1 MYYKKQKIKGKWY
14 PRSITASK
22 YETKD
27 VAERLAAMSTVSLG
41 DAYAVL
47 VGLGEVL
54 GDMMQMGNSVKLD
67 GLGTFYL
74 VGKAN
79 GEGVDTPEEVTAN
92 QFGKVKVAF
101 IPEYRREGNHKV
113 ARRTIVP
120 NHVESNGIP
129 MMYGRHSI
137 DIMMSPSQI
146 RFPRKRVAP
155 KECHPLICLVLS
167 CPSPGT

>member
-27 VAERLAAMSTVSLG
+27 VAERLAAMS
-41 DAYAVL
+41 L

-79 GEGVDTPEEVTAN
+79 GEGVDTPEEVSAN

-101 IPEYRREGNHKV
+101 IPEYQREGNHKV

-120 NHVESNGIP
+120 NHVEWVE
-129 MMYGRHSI
+129 MK
-137 DIMMSPSQI
+137 D
-146 RFPRKRVAP
+146 KL
-155 KECHPLICLVLS
+155 K
-167 CPSPGT
+167 

>member
-27 VAERLAAMSTVSLG
+27 VAERLAAMSTVSLS

-79 GEGVDTPEEVTAN
+79 GEGVDTPEEVSAN

-101 IPEYRREGNHKV
+101 IPEYQREGNHKV

-120 NHVESNGIP
+120 NHVEWVE
-129 MMYGRHSI
+129 MKDRL
-137 DIMMSPSQI
+137 
-146 RFPRKRVAP
+146 K
-155 KECHPLICLVLS
+155 
-167 CPSPGT
+167 